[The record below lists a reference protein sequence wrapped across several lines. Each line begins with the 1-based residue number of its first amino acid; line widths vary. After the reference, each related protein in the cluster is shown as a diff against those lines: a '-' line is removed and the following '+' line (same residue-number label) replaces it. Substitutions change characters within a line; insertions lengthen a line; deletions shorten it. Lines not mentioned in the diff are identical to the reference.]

1 MTARRRLLLAGASVP
16 CSALLD
22 GCGGTG
28 DARRPMQLSDF
39 AKSDMDLVAEFH
51 LAANLAD
58 LRELML
64 KLYRRNP
71 RQWKQTGKA
80 SAEAVTARLFADP
93 TRLDFPE
100 LGGARGTA
108 AVLLAFAPDYT
119 GDRVLAFVGGLLN
132 MLMSAYDNRQQFYM
146 LDELD
151 PQKLFNAARNIEI
164 AVWKLA
170 NNRDAAGQPLLLSN
184 SMDEGVANISY
195 ERLFGKLIG
204 RQEILAEIVADRTN
218 RTLRHVVQRMA
229 SAVFL
234 PI

>member
-1 MTARRRLLLAGASVP
+1 MSTFMLMLRLLIA
-16 CSALLD
+16 
-22 GCGGTG
+22 
-28 DARRPMQLSDF
+28 
-39 AKSDMDLVAEFH
+39 
-51 LAANLAD
+51 
-58 LRELML
+58 
-64 KLYRRNP
+64 
-71 RQWKQTGKA
+71 
-80 SAEAVTARLFADP
+80 
-93 TRLDFPE
+93 
-100 LGGARGTA
+100 
-108 AVLLAFAPDYT
+108 
-119 GDRVLAFVGGLLN
+119 LAFVGGLLN